1 MDEGHLLMRQG
12 EQDRLVAL
20 KGQDEVGHAGE
31 AARDIRP
38 GVSLGGLG
46 KGDQIPSYSA
56 VPLRRLR

>member
-1 MDEGHLLMRQG
+1 MRQG